1 MFAIIETGGKQYRVQ
16 ANEKI
21 IVEKLIGEAGS
32 KVTIDKVLLVKSE
45 QGEVS
50 FGSPL
55 VSGAKVEA
63 EIVKTFIRPDAV
75 ADFDAAWA
83 GSAVGGGVARS
94 AGHGPKPDFDPVIAI
109 ESGGLGGRCAEWQ
122 KQHLQGCGQ
131 CRPAGCGP
139 TGRGGVARSG
149 GRSSRAAPPAAQ
161 AQGHGA
167 GVFR

>member
-32 KVTIDKVLLVKSE
+32 KVIIDKVLLVKSE

-63 EIVKTFIRPDAV
+63 EIVKTFKNDKVIIFKKRIR
-75 ADFDAAWA
+75 
-83 GSAVGGGVARS
+83 
-94 AGHGPKPDFDPVIAI
+94 
-109 ESGGLGGRCAEWQ
+109 Q
-122 KQHLQGCGQ
+122 N
-131 CRPAGCGP
+131 
-139 TGRGGVARSG
+139 
-149 GRSSRAAPPAAQ
+149 SRRK
-161 AQGHGA
+161 QGHRQQQTLLKILSIKG
-167 GVFR
+167 